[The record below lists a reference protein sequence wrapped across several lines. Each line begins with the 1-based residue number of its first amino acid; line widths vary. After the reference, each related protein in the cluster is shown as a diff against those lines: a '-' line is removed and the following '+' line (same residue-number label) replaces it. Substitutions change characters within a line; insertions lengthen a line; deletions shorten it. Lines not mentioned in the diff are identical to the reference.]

1 MESQDMQ
8 AEVEITAATEQPDVQ
23 LAKEVPGPAADK
35 AKQSSLWSFL
45 KPGAKRTTS
54 QRSPD
59 KAATGGKAD
68 GKRLPMKGKLS
79 DSGRG
84 TVTAESRAEIQYY
97 FSTTATCCQDM
108 PVCSIPFKI

>member
-68 GKRLPMKGKLS
+68 GNMLS

>member
-59 KAATGGKAD
+59 KVMDPTAD
-68 GKRLPMKGKLS
+68 RSNFEIHGSCSTVSR
-79 DSGRG
+79 DSRN
-84 TVTAESRAEIQYY
+84 
-97 FSTTATCCQDM
+97 D
-108 PVCSIPFKI
+108 